1 MTQALYYKPTYDRLR
16 DRIHALAPDLDV
28 VVYDEQGRLFHKG
41 REVAFDAIAPEWFW
55 IHSELFFSQKL
66 RAYFELMLQSPS
78 IKWLHTVNTGLDKLP
93 YLDLVERGVIVT
105 NNHAQAI
112 AIAEFTL
119 GQVLAYYQ
127 HVVENHAAQQAKGW
141 KHRAFREIMGSRW
154 LLVGFGEIGRETAK
168 RAKAFGAH
176 VTAVRRN
183 QSTEGIA
190 DAVVTQAQLP
200 DVLPQADVV
209 VIACASNTTTRN
221 IADARF
227 FGAMKEGSVFVN
239 IARGDLVVEDALR
252 AALDKGV
259 PAHAILDVFNEEPP
273 APESWVWAHPRVTL
287 TPHTSNG
294 GSGMRARSEAN
305 FFGNLERMVKG
316 LSPLNRVSRADIV

>member
-1 MTQALYYKPTYDRLR
+1 MTQALYFKPSYERLR
-16 DRIHALAPDLDV
+16 ERIHALAPDLDV
-28 VVYDEQGRLFHKG
+28 AVYDEDGRIFHNG
-41 REVAFDAIAPEWFW
+41 REVAFTDIAPEWFW

-66 RAYFELMLQSPS
+66 KPYFALMLQSPS
-78 IKWLHTVNTGLDKLP
+78 IRWLHTINTGLDKLP
-93 YLDLVERGVIVT
+93 YLDLVERGVTVT

-127 HVVENHAAQQAKGW
+127 HVVDNHAAQQAKQW
-141 KHRAFREIMGSRW
+141 KHRGFREIMGSRW
-154 LLVGFGEIGRETAK
+154 LFVGFGEIGRETAK

-183 QSTEGIA
+183 PNSEGLA
-190 DAVVTQAQLP
+190 DAVVTQAQLGE
-200 DVLPQADVV
+200 VLPQADVV
-209 VIACASNTTTRN
+209 VLACASNATTRD

-227 FGAMKEGSVFVN
+227 FSAMKEGSVLVN
-239 IARGDLVVEDALR
+239 IARGDLVVESALKD
-252 AALDKGV
+252 ALDKGT

-273 APESWVWAHPRVTL
+273 AAGSWVWTHPRVTL

-294 GSGMRARSEAN
+294 GTGMRTRSEAN
-305 FFGNLERMVKG
+305 FLGNLERMVKG
-316 LSPLNRVSRADIV
+316 LPLLNSVGRADIV